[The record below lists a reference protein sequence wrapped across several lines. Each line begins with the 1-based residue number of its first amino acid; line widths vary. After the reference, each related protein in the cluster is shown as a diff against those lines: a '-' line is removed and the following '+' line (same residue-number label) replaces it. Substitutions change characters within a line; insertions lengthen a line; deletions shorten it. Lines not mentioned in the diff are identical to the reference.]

1 MASDR
6 HRQDWRVIG
15 RQVGVDYRDGHKQ
28 GLVCFPSPQFCVR
41 SPANTSTEF
50 GKRPPEV
57 AFRQRPGY
65 ARRMGT
71 PFKPAENHSAFFHR
85 KDGSDAA
92 SQKQFWIVA
101 GSWRKPWAA

>member
-1 MASDR
+1 MRNDGCGPLSTSCDR
-6 HRQDWRVIG
+6 AGQRRNYG
-15 RQVGVDYRDGHKQ
+15 RGQAGIEQLTGDVSID
-28 GLVCFPSPQFCVR
+28 
-41 SPANTSTEF
+41 SPAD
-50 GKRPPEV
+50 
-57 AFRQRPGY
+57 PGY

>member
-1 MASDR
+1 
-6 HRQDWRVIG
+6 
-15 RQVGVDYRDGHKQ
+15 
-28 GLVCFPSPQFCVR
+28 
-41 SPANTSTEF
+41 
-50 GKRPPEV
+50 
-57 AFRQRPGY
+57 
-65 ARRMGT
+65 MGT